1 MWIQES
7 FSQYRIAF
15 GREIQSVL
23 KVVEAFCISLAK
35 KKKFPQISLDIF
47 NKMVQENPIQDKHSK
62 TSINGK
68 FHILFWEDQMFHSSL
83 GLQLLLIN
91 LHFETRGL
99 FNMKRGC
106 RVGVFLKNF

>member
-35 KKKFPQISLDIF
+35 KKNSPKS
-47 NKMVQENPIQDKHSK
+47 H
-62 TSINGK
+62 
-68 FHILFWEDQMFHSSL
+68 
-83 GLQLLLIN
+83 
-91 LHFETRGL
+91 
-99 FNMKRGC
+99 
-106 RVGVFLKNF
+106 